1 MARDNLLKEA
11 IADAKTIRDTAI
23 ANAKISLEEA
33 FKPHLASIISTRLR
47 NEAAVNEDNDASSD
61 IGGGAVTVKNPGPKN
76 PSKATSDSSHI
87 QNPGLE
93 IEDIFDGPTGQPKKV
108 TENDM
113 GFGGDEE
120 ELDLDIDFGGE
131 AGADEF
137 GGGAPEMGGDEFGA
151 AAPQG
156 GEFGGAPQGGAFGG
170 APEMGGDE
178 FGGMGGGEF
187 GAEGG
192 EEISDLDLEAI
203 IRELELD
210 VDGQGGEMEQPQFE
224 SFQDAMAGKE
234 VDGAQDGSLK
244 ETVAGSPDEGTHK
257 DGKSPKSVDGVPGGK
272 EVQPGTEVTGSKEER
287 MMEEVDLDEILR
299 EIEEEEKENP
309 FAKKNIATENVSL
322 KKNLREHREVIQYL
336 RSKLHEVNM
345 LNAKLL
351 FTNKLFKSFD
361 MNLGQ
366 KKKVVETFDR
376 ATTLREVKLIF
387 TTLAESFSGKRAGAT
402 KSQTR
407 ITEGLSSKVMGGTKP
422 KTAQVLAE
430 GNDMRER
437 FMKLANIKSN

>member
-1 MARDNLLKEA
+1 MPRDNLLKEA

-47 NEAAVNEDNDASSD
+47 NEAAVNEDNDASSE

-87 QNPGLE
+87 ENPGLE
-93 IEDIFDGPTGQPKKV
+93 VEDIFDGPTGQPKKV

-113 GFGGDEE
+113 GLGGDD

-131 AGADEF
+131 
-137 GGGAPEMGGDEFGA
+137 GDEEIGLDA
-151 AAPQG
+151 GMG
-156 GEFGGAPQGGAFGG
+156 GEFGGAPEGDLGAVAPEGDPFGG
-170 APEMGGDE
+170 EPEMGGDE
-178 FGGMGGGEF
+178 V
-187 GAEGG
+187 
-192 EEISDLDLEAI
+192 SDLDLEAI
-203 IRELELD
+203 IRELEMD
-210 VDGQGGEMEQPQFE
+210 VDGHGDLGAEVPQME
-224 SFQDAMAGKE
+224 SFQDAHAGKE
-234 VDGAQDGSLK
+234 VDGALDGSLK
-244 ETVAGSPDEGTHK
+244 ETVAGSPGEGSHK
-257 DGKSPKSVDGVPGGK
+257 DGKSPTAVHGVNGGK
-272 EVQPGTEVTGSKEER
+272 KVSPGQEVTGTKSET

-299 EIEEEEKENP
+299 EIEDAEEAEEHDSKH
-309 FAKKNIATENVSL
+309 IATENVAL

-336 RSKLHEVNM
+336 RGKLQEVNM

-361 MNLGQ
+361 MNVGQ
-366 KKKVVETFDR
+366 KMKVVETFDR

-387 TTLAESFSGKRAGAT
+387 TTLAESFSGKRVGSK

-407 ITEGLSSKVMGGTKP
+407 ITEGLSSKAIGGTKP
-422 KTAQVLAE
+422 KVPQVLAE

-437 FMKLANIKSN
+437 FMKLANIKTN

>member
-1 MARDNLLKEA
+1 MPRDNLLKEA

-47 NEAAVNEDNDASSD
+47 NEAAVNEDNDASSE

-87 QNPGLE
+87 ENPGLE
-93 IEDIFDGPTGQPKKV
+93 VEDIFDGPTGQPKKV

-113 GFGGDEE
+113 GLGGDD

-131 AGADEF
+131 
-137 GGGAPEMGGDEFGA
+137 GDEEIGLDA
-151 AAPQG
+151 
-156 GEFGGAPQGGAFGG
+156 
-170 APEMGGDE
+170 
-178 FGGMGGGEF
+178 GMGGEF
-187 GAEGG
+187 GAPAPEGEFGAAPEADPFGG
-192 EEISDLDLEAI
+192 ESEMGGDEISDLDLEAI
-203 IRELELD
+203 IRELEMD
-210 VDGQGGEMEQPQFE
+210 VDGHSDLGAEVPQME
-224 SFQDAMAGKE
+224 SFQDAHAGKE
-234 VDGAQDGSLK
+234 VDGALDGSLK
-244 ETVAGSPDEGTHK
+244 ETVAGSPGEGSHK
-257 DGKSPKSVDGVPGGK
+257 DGKSPTAVHGVNGGK
-272 EVQPGTEVTGSKEER
+272 KVTPGQEVTGTKSET

-299 EIEEEEKENP
+299 EIEDAEEADEHDSKY
-309 FAKKNIATENVSL
+309 IATENVAL

-336 RSKLHEVNM
+336 RGKLQEVNM

-361 MNLGQ
+361 MNVGQ
-366 KKKVVETFDR
+366 KMKVVETFDR

-387 TTLAESFSGKRAGAT
+387 TTLAESFSGKRAGSK

-407 ITEGLSSKVMGGTKP
+407 ITEGLSSKAIGGTKP
-422 KTAQVLAE
+422 KVPQVLAE

-437 FMKLANIKSN
+437 FMKLANIKTN